1 MSSALVVSGGGTKGA
16 FEVGALEYL
25 SRKADFY
32 PRIMAGTSAGSLIC
46 APLAQAAN
54 AEQFKEL
61 VGVVRSN
68 CLAITKIT
76 DMFAREPW
84 LDEISDT
91 PVGTFIAELIS
102 VRSRPPLAAD
112 PEDVSGSLTSADR
125 PMKHHT
131 LFTVGRTVAKS
142 GELVKASKYLRESP
156 TAIMNLDPTEAG
168 YRGQRSGGVAPIDEE
183 RIASSGVTLRVTVT
197 SLTDGV
203 GRYVTEKG
211 SMVAADAVT
220 PYEAGGT
227 PGVIEGICA
236 SSSVPI
242 VFPPRRI
249 GDCIYVDGGIVQ
261 NTPLSA
267 ALSCGAKDVIVLLAS
282 SRTMTRDET
291 DYTKSSFL
299 TIYSRAAQDI
309 TARELE
315 RVSLSSPT
323 TRSSVTFVEP
333 TVNVLGLFEIEAALL
348 KIDFDYGWLRAA
360 EAMAELTSEERQA
373 LGAASDAIIQQRER
387 AWFAEERILECGP
400 EADLVGS
407 LRRSRQRVVESVAI
421 WEPYGLPQPK
431 NMKRWGHTW
440 EEHDQQ
446 IPDALQDVAVV

>member
-1 MSSALVVSGGGTKGA
+1 
-16 FEVGALEYL
+16 
-25 SRKADFY
+25 
-32 PRIMAGTSAGSLIC
+32 
-46 APLAQAAN
+46 
-54 AEQFKEL
+54 
-61 VGVVRSN
+61 
-68 CLAITKIT
+68 
-76 DMFAREPW
+76 
-84 LDEISDT
+84 
-91 PVGTFIAELIS
+91 
-102 VRSRPPLAAD
+102 
-112 PEDVSGSLTSADR
+112 
-125 PMKHHT
+125 
-131 LFTVGRTVAKS
+131 
-142 GELVKASKYLRESP
+142 
-156 TAIMNLDPTEAG
+156 
-168 YRGQRSGGVAPIDEE
+168 
-183 RIASSGVTLRVTVT
+183 
-197 SLTDGV
+197 
-203 GRYVTEKG
+203 
-211 SMVAADAVT
+211 
-220 PYEAGGT
+220 
-227 PGVIEGICA
+227 
-236 SSSVPI
+236 
-242 VFPPRRI
+242 
-249 GDCIYVDGGIVQ
+249 
-261 NTPLSA
+261 
-267 ALSCGAKDVIVLLAS
+267 
-282 SRTMTRDET
+282 MTRDET